1 MVDFT
6 RKIEQAMTTI
16 VDINQLKTV
25 TGYDRP
31 GDIERCLR
39 AAGIR
44 FFYGKSGHIIT
55 TTDAINAALGI
66 QSQIPPTEAE
76 IEFMD

>member
-1 MVDFT
+1 
-6 RKIEQAMTTI
+6 MTTALI
-16 VDINQLKTV
+16 STEQLKTV

-39 AAGIR
+39 SAGIR
-44 FFYGKSGHIIT
+44 FFYGKGGRIVT

-66 QSQIPPTEAE
+66 QSQTAPPDQE
-76 IEFMD
+76 IEFL

>member
-1 MVDFT
+1 MQ
-6 RKIEQAMTTI
+6 RNNKMTTALI
-16 VDINQLKTV
+16 STEQLKTV

-39 AAGIR
+39 AAGVR
-44 FFYGKSGHIIT
+44 FFYGKGGRIIT

-66 QSQIPPTEAE
+66 QSQTPPDEEE
-76 IEFMD
+76 IRFLD

>member
-1 MVDFT
+1 MS
-6 RKIEQAMTTI
+6 QNSTTALI
-16 VDINQLKTV
+16 STEQLKIF

-39 AAGIR
+39 TAGIR
-44 FFYGKSGHIIT
+44 YFHGKGGRIVT

-66 QSQIPPTEAE
+66 QSQTPAADH
-76 IEFMD
+76 EFEFE